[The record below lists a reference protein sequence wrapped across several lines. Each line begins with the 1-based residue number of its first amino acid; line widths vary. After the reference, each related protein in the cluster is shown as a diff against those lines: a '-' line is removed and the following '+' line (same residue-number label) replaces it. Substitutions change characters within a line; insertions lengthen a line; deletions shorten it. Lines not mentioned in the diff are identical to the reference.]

1 MSSTLESYELIRF
14 AEAFEGR
21 IATAGEMLAGRPGLE
36 AEKSWLTTALELV
49 RTTRA
54 PAAGVVDRVKDLP
67 ELDEAREEYA
77 FHQQGLWVDSLEKLH
92 AGITFTA
99 SSRAPVIEA
108 LFPHLKFAQLR
119 RAPREVVFEY
129 ATSYE
134 RRTRSSYVSRIFARE
149 DFALVRPVMDQVAA
163 AHAAWRASHE
173 PAPLSLEQEAVL
185 REELVNLGRKLEVAL
200 RQARLLSEAALVPV
214 PSVHEAA
221 ALGLKPK
228 RKAGRG
234 LAPSDDGLGAL
245 DLEPSDSMEP
255 TEAEL
260 AEVAALDSSSDDQVP
275 TRPPHASNRDVPLDE
290 EAVDTR
296 MAHGKEPATAGPRDG
311 STDTVGSDELATSG
325 PEASVDDAAPG
336 QGGARGRKRE
346 AHVDAH
352 LGKDTSDSQ
361 SEAAPSLREFET
373 SQTREDEPGAATAE
387 PRESAPRGR
396 RRESEEAPS
405 SGDDSTNS
413 AEASRPGSG
422 RGRKRAAE
430 AGLTSGEAPGPSEG
444 ERGRRARDAGS
455 APTTSDPS
463 TESGD
468 SRTQAA
474 RGRARDA
481 GSSPTAGDSSNDAE
495 GSRAQPARDA
505 GSPPSADDT
514 FNDSEGSRAQPARG
528 RSRGAGAP
536 PTVSDNSS
544 AAEDPRT
551 QPARGRHAR
560 DAGSPSVAGD
570 TSNAAENARAQPARG
585 RARDSGAPT
594 ASDDSAAP
602 APSRAQAPAVRKKKG
617 VTSTPGA
624 AGTETP

>member
-77 FHQQGLWVDSLEKLH
+77 FYQQGLWVDALEKLH
-92 AGITFTA
+92 AGISFTA

-234 LAPSDDGLGAL
+234 LAPSDDGLSAL

-260 AEVAALDSSSDDQVP
+260 AEVAALDSSSDDEMP
-275 TRPPHASNRDVPLDE
+275 TPPSRAPNKGAPLDE
-290 EAVDTR
+290 EAVDSR
-296 MAHGKEPATAGPRDG
+296 VAHGKEPATAGPHDA
-311 STDTVGSDELATSG
+311 SMDTAVSEELATSE
-325 PEASVDDAAPG
+325 PETSVDEAEPGQAAP
-336 QGGARGRKRE
+336 RGRERE

-352 LGKDTSDSQ
+352 LGKGTPDSRG
-361 SEAAPSLREFET
+361 EAAPLHREFEAT
-373 SQTREDEPGAATAE
+373 QTREVERGTATAE

-396 RRESEEAPS
+396 KRESEDAPS
-405 SGDDSTNS
+405 SGDDSTDS

-422 RGRKRAAE
+422 RGRKRVAE
-430 AGLTSGEAPGPSEG
+430 AGLTAGEAPGPSEG

-455 APTTSDPS
+455 
-463 TESGD
+463 
-468 SRTQAA
+468 
-474 RGRARDA
+474 
-481 GSSPTAGDSSNDAE
+481 
-495 GSRAQPARDA
+495 
-505 GSPPSADDT
+505 
-514 FNDSEGSRAQPARG
+514 
-528 RSRGAGAP
+528 
-536 PTVSDNSS
+536 
-544 AAEDPRT
+544 
-551 QPARGRHAR
+551 
-560 DAGSPSVAGD
+560 PSVASD
-570 TSNAAENARAQPARG
+570 TSNAAEGPRAQPARG
-585 RARDSGAPT
+585 RARDSGAPP